1 MPSASEAQQNDVE
14 GGEDYPDGKCIF
26 VHAFYHFLVTKYQ
39 DPPRSKKK
47 LKIYYVWILH
57 MKKLRQHSGK
67 FMIRSFRLVNLH
79 LGFLTTP
86 ERGS

>member
-14 GGEDYPDGKCIF
+14 GGEDYPDGIF
-26 VHAFYHFLVTKYQ
+26 LYVFFHFLVTKYQ
-39 DPPRSKKK
+39 VPLRPEKK

>member
-14 GGEDYPDGKCIF
+14 GGEDYPDGIF
-26 VHAFYHFLVTKYQ
+26 VYVFFHFLVTKYQ
-39 DPPRSKKK
+39 VPLRPEKK

-67 FMIRSFRLVNLH
+67 FM
-79 LGFLTTP
+79 T
-86 ERGS
+86 